1 MASGI
6 KTGIMIVAATTSIM
20 IMTDRH
26 PVTAADFDENLK
38 EENLNLNLTRMTP
51 AQHKKKRWREHEGIL
66 LLVGRKVR
74 Y

>member
-1 MASGI
+1 MQFLVLYTVHTASGI

-51 AQHKKKRWREHEGIL
+51 AQHKKK
-66 LLVGRKVR
+66 KVAGT
-74 Y
+74 